1 MLDRNQQCDAIL
13 LDFEKAFDKVPHSRL
28 IHKLHS
34 VGIND
39 KTIQWITSFLRNR
52 TQQVIIEGAKS
63 DISNVTSGVPQG
75 SVLRPTLFLIYINDI
90 SDGLEST
97 IRLFADDTIIYRC
110 IESQNDVTTLQE
122 DLHKLENWENKWLMS
137 FNTSKC
143 QHLPITNKR
152 NPIKS
157 DYSLHNQR
165 LETVKDAKY
174 LGVNLNEKLN
184 WSNHIDNICKKANA
198 SSAFICRNLRGTSRS
213 TKRTAFVTISRP
225 VLEFASACWDP
236 ASSVLTD
243 KIEMVQRRTARRI
256 YSNFNKDCSPS
267 ALLKDL
273 DLSRQDVK
281 QAK

>member
-1 MLDRNQQCDAIL
+1 MEHIIRRAITNHLEENNILSDSQYGFRQKRSCETQLINVTNDFSLMLDRNQQCDAIL

-75 SVLRPTLFLIYINDI
+75 SVLGPTLFLIYINDI

-110 IESQNDVTTLQE
+110 IESQNDVTILQE

-184 WSNHIDNICKKANA
+184 WSNHIDNICKKSKRIQCFHLSK
-198 SSAFICRNLRGTSRS
+198 SSWYLEIHKTYSFCYH
-213 TKRTAFVTISRP
+213 ISSCP
-225 VLEFASACWDP
+225 
-236 ASSVLTD
+236 
-243 KIEMVQRRTARRI
+243 
-256 YSNFNKDCSPS
+256 
-267 ALLKDL
+267 
-273 DLSRQDVK
+273 
-281 QAK
+281 